1 MANGRSDGTVYIDT
15 RIDTSGIDK
24 GMNNAGKKVNAL
36 SNSMR
41 NLKTQIV
48 SAFSRGINTTTSATN
63 LSKLQAEI
71 KKTEMQLDKLIEKQI
86 RFVETGGNIK
96 SRTMAGMEYDIE
108 MTRNKLE
115 QLRATLAN
123 TTVEAPRRFERMKK
137 SIDKVTKSISNLN
150 KGTKKTHMSLLR
162 MLGTSLLFSTVFRA
176 ISTVTK
182 GFGEGMNNIVQYSDE
197 ANSAMSALK
206 SSLTQLKNSFAA
218 AFTPILTAVTPA
230 LVTFINLI
238 SRAMNT
244 VAAFFAA
251 LSGKSTYTKA
261 VEVQENYREALEGT
275 AEAAKEAKK
284 YLTGLDEV
292 RTYTADTSAS
302 GGGGV
307 SPGDMF
313 TEEEIDSPILKFAER
328 VKKIFDEIMQ
338 YIKDGDWEGLGA
350 YISKGIIA
358 GFDFLSNLI
367 DQVDWRK
374 IGTAIGLFLKGLDWL
389 KIIKSAFKLK
399 FNIWKAIAEVWFGS
413 FKAAPI
419 ETAVVTALAA
429 LKWIG
434 VSKAIAEPLMAAIIA
449 SFVGFNI
456 GKEIGKAIFPEDAEW
471 YDSFSWFGEEGFFK
485 TVFGEDKNVLLNAL
499 SEFSKE
505 FGGIFGTLGEHYSK
519 LVGRELK
526 WQDLLGVVNYKQ
538 ATEDL
543 LGDNKRLVEAF
554 GSGFIQ
560 EIKKGMNTYPQ
571 EVTKWWNEKVKPWFT
586 KDKWASIMGGIKEAI
601 VSKWGEAAISWG
613 TNVQNWWNNSV
624 KPWFTKEKWLGIL
637 GGIKSAFSDGF
648 KSATNAA
655 IDLINKFINQVNSK
669 LNIKWEAF
677 NFMGAELF
685 PAGNFQLFSI
695 PNIPKLATG
704 AVIPPNAP
712 FLAMLGDQRNGNNLE
727 MPESLLRKVVR
738 EESGIAG
745 GNGDVR
751 IPVYL
756 DGRVLL
762 EAMVTKAQVMQAA
775 NGDNVF
781 VTLGG

>member
-15 RIDTSGIDK
+15 KIDTSGISK
-24 GMNNAGKKVNAL
+24 GMNDAGKRVNAL
-36 SNSMR
+36 SSSMR
-41 NLKTQIV
+41 NLGNQIK
-48 SAFSRGINTTTSATN
+48 SAFSRGIETRSSSAN
-63 LSKLQAEI
+63 LAKLEADI
-71 KKTEMQLDKLIEKQI
+71 KRTEMQLDKLIEKQI

-115 QLRATLAN
+115 QLRQTLAN
-123 TTVEAPRRFERMKK
+123 TTQDAPRRFERMKK

-182 GFGEGMNNIVQYSDE
+182 GFKEGMENITQYSDE
-197 ANSAMSALK
+197 ANASMSKLK
-206 SSLTQLKNSFAA
+206 SALTQLKNSFAA
-218 AFTPILTAVTPA
+218 AFSPILTAVTPA
-230 LVTFINLI
+230 LVSFINLI

-251 LSGKSTYTKA
+251 LSGKTTYTKA
-261 VEVQENYREALEGT
+261 VEVQEDYREALEGT

-284 YLTGLDEV
+284 YLTGLDEI
-292 RTYTADTSAS
+292 RTFTDDSAS
-302 GGGGV
+302 GGGGTGI
-307 SPGDMF
+307 GDMF
-313 TEEEIDSPILKFAER
+313 EEEEIDSPILKFAER
-328 VKKIFDEIMQ
+328 VKKIFDEIKQ

-367 DQVDWRK
+367 DQVDWRQ
-374 IGTAIGLFLKGLDWL
+374 IGTSIGLFLKGLDWL

-399 FNIWKAIAEVWFGS
+399 YNIWKAIAEVWFGS

-419 ETAVVTALAA
+419 ETAVLTAVAA
-429 LKWIG
+429 LKWTG
-434 VSKAIAEPLMAAIIA
+434 VGNTIARGIMAATIA
-449 SFVGFNI
+449 AFAGFNL
-456 GKEIGKAIFPEDAEW
+456 GKEIGRAIFPEDAEW

-499 SEFSKE
+499 TEFSKE
-505 FGGIFGTLGEHYSK
+505 FGGIFGTLGEFYSQM
-519 LVGRELK
+519 VGRELV
-526 WQDLLGVVNYKQ
+526 WQDLLGIVNYKQ
-538 ATEDL
+538 ATKDL
-543 LGDNKRLVEAF
+543 LGENAKLVEAF
-554 GSGFIQ
+554 GNGFIQ
-560 EIKKGMNTYPQ
+560 EVKKGMNAYPQ

-586 KDKWASIMGGIKEAI
+586 KEKWASIMGGIKEAL
-601 VSKWGEAAISWG
+601 VSKWGEA
-613 TNVQNWWNNSV
+613 TNTLSANILNWWNNSI

-637 GGIKSAFSDGF
+637 GGIKAAFSDGF

-712 FLAMLGDQRNGNNLE
+712 FLAMLGDQKRGTNIEAPLDTI
-727 MPESLLRKVVR
+727 KQAVR
-738 EESGIAG
+738 EVVGNGS